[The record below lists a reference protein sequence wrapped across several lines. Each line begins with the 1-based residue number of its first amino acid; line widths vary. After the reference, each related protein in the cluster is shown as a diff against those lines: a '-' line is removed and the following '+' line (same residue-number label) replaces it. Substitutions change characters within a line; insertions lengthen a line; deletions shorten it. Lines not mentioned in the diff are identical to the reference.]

1 MGKYLHTDIIT
12 FKLSLASFKTMF
24 LGGKPFEFRKEW
36 PDRPTLAFAFVGRP
50 INSVYGI
57 VEFGSPIYGTP
68 EEIGAVVEADR
79 PENAV
84 YITQYME
91 RKGKQCAIPVLS
103 YKKIEPM
110 KLDAIKAECGYLM
123 PMSYYHL
130 SDHPK
135 VLEFLLEKYADDL
148 KSLGVEVS

>member
-1 MGKYLHTDIIT
+1 MATYQHTDIIT

-36 PDRPTLAFAFVGRP
+36 PNRPTLAFAFVGRP

-68 EEIGAVVEADR
+68 EEIGQIVEAER

-84 YITQYME
+84 YISQYME

-103 YKKIEPM
+103 YKKIEPI
-110 KLDAIKAECGYLM
+110 KLDALKAECGYMM

-130 SDHPK
+130 GEHPE
-135 VLEFLLEKYADDL
+135 VLEYLLEKYSEDL
-148 KSLGVEVS
+148 KALDVGV